1 MQKSLGA
8 KKTMAADTRRKSR
21 LLKWAL
27 PAAALLVAIVAALPF
42 LIDADRFRPQV
53 ESRLSEA
60 LGRRVRMGAIRL
72 SLLSGRLAVEGLEI
86 GEDPAFGT
94 APFVTARSLKIGV
107 RMRPLLFSRQVRIT
121 GITLDRPEIR
131 LIGRPDGSWNF
142 SSLGAGETTGTDETG
157 ESAAPDVFVQR
168 LRISD
173 GRVTVIEGE
182 EKPSVYDSVNL
193 AADNL
198 SHAAAFPFTL
208 TAALPGGG
216 DIRLEGTAGP
226 LGREDTLQ
234 TPFAAELTARD
245 FDLVASGFVR
255 EGSGVSG
262 LLDFSGV
269 ASSDGRMIESTG
281 SATAER
287 LQVAPGGR
295 PAGIPVSL
303 DYRLNYDLVVRRG
316 AMEEVRIGIGKAA
329 ATLAGSF
336 DARGETP
343 DLNLRLDGAAMPVE
357 ELAECLPAF
366 GVALPK
372 GATLKGGTLD
382 ANLTAEGP
390 LDAPVIRGTAE
401 MAGTRLEGF
410 DLSGRLAAVARLA
423 GLQPGQHT
431 EIETLSTAF
440 EMTPEGIRVERLLL
454 VVPALGTL
462 SGAGRI
468 SPEQALDFAM
478 RAAIEPGGTL
488 GAGLGRLVKG
498 GKLDIPFFVRGSA
511 SDPAFVLDP
520 RGARGLLDTVRGGGD
535 GEAGGG
541 GGGRGL
547 EDTVRSIFK

>member
-1 MQKSLGA
+1 
-8 KKTMAADTRRKSR
+8 MAADTRRKSR

-520 RGARGLLDTVRGGGD
+520 RGARGLLDTVLGGGD
-535 GEAGGG
+535 GEAAGGG
-541 GGGRGL
+541 AGKGL
-547 EDTVRSIFK
+547 EDTLRSIFK

>member
-520 RGARGLLDTVRGGGD
+520 RGARGLLDTALGGGD
-535 GEAGGG
+535 GEAAGGG
-541 GGGRGL
+541 AGKGL
-547 EDTVRSIFK
+547 EDTLRSIFK

>member
-1 MQKSLGA
+1 
-8 KKTMAADTRRKSR
+8 MAADTRRKSR

-520 RGARGLLDTVRGGGD
+520 RGARGLLDTALGGGD
-535 GEAGGG
+535 GEAAGGG
-541 GGGRGL
+541 AGKGL
-547 EDTVRSIFK
+547 EDTLRSIFK

>member
-1 MQKSLGA
+1 
-8 KKTMAADTRRKSR
+8 MAADTRSKFRA
-21 LLKWAL
+21 LKWAAL
-27 PAAALLVAIVAALPF
+27 AAALLVAIVAAVPF

-60 LGRRVRMGAIRL
+60 LGRRVQMGAIRL
-72 SLLSGRLAVEGLEI
+72 SLLSGTLAVEDLEI

-94 APFVTARSLKIGV
+94 SPFLTARSLKVGV

-121 GITLDRPEIR
+121 GITLDNPEIR

-142 SSLGAGETTGTDETG
+142 SSLGAGVPTGTEGTG
-157 ESAAPDVFVQR
+157 ESATPDVFIRR

-173 GRVTVIEGE
+173 GRVTVVEGE
-182 EKPSVYDSVNL
+182 EKPSVYDSVDL
-193 AADNL
+193 AAGNL
-198 SHAAAFPFTL
+198 SYATSFPFTL

-216 DIRLEGTAGP
+216 DVRLEGTAGP

-245 FDLVASGFVR
+245 FDLVGSGFVR
-255 EGSGVSG
+255 EDSGVSG

-281 SATAER
+281 NATAER

-295 PAGIPVSL
+295 PAGSPVSL
-303 DYRLNYDLVVRRG
+303 DYRLNYDLEVRRG
-316 AMEEVRIGIGKAA
+316 AMEEVRIGLGKAA

-336 DARGETP
+336 DARGKTP

-357 ELAECLPAF
+357 ELGEFLPAF
-366 GVALPK
+366 GVMLPE
-372 GATLKGGTLD
+372 GATLSGGTLD

-401 MAGTRLEGF
+401 MARTRLEGF
-410 DLSGRLAAVARLA
+410 DLSDRLAAVARLA

-431 EIETLSTAF
+431 EIEKLSTAF
-440 EMTPEGIRVERLLL
+440 EMTPAGIRVERLLL

-478 RAAIEPGGTL
+478 RAAIEPGGAL

-511 SDPAFVLDP
+511 SDPSFVPDP
-520 RGARGLLDTVRGGGD
+520 RGARGLLDAVLGGGD
-535 GEAGGG
+535 GEPAGRDPGK
-541 GGGRGL
+541 GL
-547 EDTVRSIFK
+547 EDTLRNIFK